1 MKIACEVIRDLL
13 PLYHDDVC
21 SQESRVLVE
30 AHLDQCEACKEEL
43 SQFDIE
49 IKGVNN
55 MEESKSIKNISQ
67 KWKKDKTNAFLKGVT
82 AVSALGAFLS
92 IVLFNVNG
100 SYVDENGYLIE
111 SFGYIP
117 LAYLF
122 ALVALISGLSLLV
135 GKGLSKRKK

>member
-43 SQFDIE
+43 SQYDIE

-55 MEESKSIKNISQ
+55 MEESKIIKNISQ
-67 KWKKDKTNAFLKGVT
+67 KWKKDKKNAFLKGVT
-82 AVSALGAFLS
+82 AVSTLGAFLS

-100 SYVDENGYLIE
+100 SHVDENGYLIE

-135 GKGLSKRKK
+135 GNGLSKRKK